1 MASPV
6 EIVLDFPGKNAI
18 STQTMAFLEERL
30 DAARGGPVLL
40 TGSGDSFSAGLNLK
54 EVASLDAPGLAK
66 YLGLLEELVAALFEH
81 PAPTVAAVNG
91 HAIAGGCVIA
101 LCADH
106 RVAVDDPRVRIGL
119 NEVAIGLEFPRKILR
134 LARHRI
140 SRQTHERVLLEAGLY
155 DPRTAQRL
163 GFIDEVSADPIEAA
177 RQWLEAVARHPTAVY
192 AATKRSLRAGAVD
205 LTDADRRYLVTDLLP
220 RWTSPE
226 TRAAARAALAPRQK

>member
-1 MASPV
+1 MSQ
-6 EIVLDFPGKNAI
+6 IVTLTLDGPGKNAL
-18 STQTMAFLEERL
+18 STALMRDVIRQAG
-30 DAARGGPVLL
+30 DAGGRPLL
-40 TGSGDSFSAGLNLK
+40 IVGTGGVFSAGLDLK
-54 EVASLDAPGLAK
+54 EVAAADQAAMER
-66 YLGLLEELVAALFEH
+66 YLGVLDDLVDALFGYAG
-81 PAPTVAAVNG
+81 PVAAAVNG

-134 LARHRI
+134 LVRHRV

-163 GFIDEVSADPIEAA
+163 GFIDEVSADPLEAS
-177 RQWLEAVARHPTAVY
+177 RQWLETVARHPAAVY
-192 AATKRSLRAGAVD
+192 AATKRSLRAGALD

-226 TRAAARAALAPRQK
+226 TKAAARAALAPRPK